1 MPYYKCLTYII
12 SLNPHNKP
20 EINSLNLIDKE
31 IKTLKDEVI
40 SP

>member
-1 MPYYKCLTYII
+1 MPYFKCLTYIT

-31 IKTLKDEVI
+31 TEALRDELT